1 VAVDARSAVEQVVTA
16 DDARVGV
23 GEEGVGVAGLTT
35 EVPRDIG
42 RVDADRNEADPPLL
56 EALQVLLDTP

>member
-1 VAVDARSAVEQVVTA
+1 VAVDAGSAVEQVVAA

-23 GEEGVGVAGLTT
+23 GEEGVGVAGLTA
-35 EVPRDIG
+35 EIPRGLG
-42 RVDADRNEADPPLL
+42 RVDADRDRPDSQIL